1 MTNIYEILKYPL
13 STEKAENQK
22 EILKVTYRVCAK
34 ASKRDIKKAMEKL
47 FNVSVSSV
55 NTLNGRG
62 KTKRVAKS
70 IGKQG
75 NYKKAVVTLK
85 EGVSVDSLALV

>member
-1 MTNIYEILKYPL
+1 MKNVYEILKYPL

-22 EILKVTYRVCAK
+22 EFLKVSYQVCAK
-34 ASKRDIKKAMEKL
+34 ATKRDIKKAIEQL
-47 FNVSVSSV
+47 FNVPVLSV

-62 KTKRVAKS
+62 KIKRVAKS
-70 IGKQG
+70 TGKQG

-85 EGVSVDSLALV
+85 EGVSVDSLTLV